1 MDVLEWLLDSDPA
14 IRWQAMRDL
23 ADEPH
28 AAIEEERARI
38 ASEGLGAE
46 LLALQQ
52 EGGGWGVAQPMR
64 YHETAEGS
72 TTHALMLL
80 LELGLNPASKQ
91 ALQAVGRVRDNVT
104 HPYWG
109 RRYFEGEVEA
119 CINGRVLAA
128 GAYFGEAMDGLVE
141 RLLDEQLD
149 DGGWNCDAPPSTR
162 SSFHSTI
169 CVLEGLLEY
178 ELARG
183 PAATVTD
190 ARLRGQEYL
199 MERGMFRSW
208 STGTVIDADWTRFA
222 YPWGYHYDVL
232 RGLDYL
238 RRAGAS
244 PDPRLAEAVEL
255 VRRNRG
261 DDGRWPLQ
269 ALHEDHF
276 PPDLGEQPG
285 EPSQWIT
292 LRALRVLRW
301 YESGRT

>member
-1 MDVLEWLLDSDPA
+1 MDVLGWLLESDPA

-23 ADEPH
+23 GDEPED
-28 AAIEEERARI
+28 ALERERARV

-52 EGGGWGVAQPMR
+52 PDGGWGVTHPSR
-64 YHETAEGS
+64 YHETPEGS
-72 TTHALMLL
+72 ATHVLMLL
-80 LELGLNPASKQ
+80 LEFGLNPASEQ
-91 ALQAVGRVRDNVT
+91 ARRAVSRVRDNLS

-119 CINGRVLAA
+119 CINGRVLAV

-141 RLLDEQLD
+141 RLLGEQLG

-178 ELARG
+178 ELAG
-183 PAATVTD
+183 GSVAVTD

-199 MERGMFRSW
+199 LARGMFRSR
-208 STGTVIDADWTRFA
+208 STGDVINGDWTRFA
-222 YPWGYHYDVL
+222 YPWGYHYDIL

-238 RRAGAS
+238 RRADAT
-244 PDPRLAEAVEL
+244 PDERLAEAVAL
-255 VRRNRG
+255 VRRNRSE
-261 DDGRWPLQ
+261 DGRWPLQ
-269 ALHEDHF
+269 ALHQDHS
-276 PPDLGEQPG
+276 PHDLGEQPG
-285 EPSQWIT
+285 KPSRWIT

-301 YESGRT
+301 YGDGHA